1 MQEYAAGQENVT
13 SRPAL
18 QAPELAQWLH
28 VSGDLDDF
36 IYYGEEPR
44 ASER

>member
-1 MQEYAAGQENVT
+1 MQEYAAGQESAT
-13 SRPAL
+13 PLSTL
-18 QAPELAQWLH
+18 QVPELAQWLH

-44 ASER
+44 NSER